1 MLLIRMATHAPV
13 ALSKEEMTN
22 LVSEAEKNNER
33 KRSPEGGQDDFVA
46 LDIDGD
52 KEKVQEGVDESKPGR
67 AEVRASPAEEKVK
80 MEERE
85 ELTQFPFGPYN
96 NEKGILVT
104 FKDSIEQYLG
114 NEQYFCKV

>member
-85 ELTQFPFGPYN
+85 EHNPNREEVKTALMEVLDAI
-96 NEKGILVT
+96 EKGA
-104 FKDSIEQYLG
+104 
-114 NEQYFCKV
+114 